1 MAVAE
6 VEARVA
12 RFQEQFAAI
21 RAEIGKVIVGQEAI
35 VEGVL
40 IAVLAGG
47 HVLLEGV
54 PGLGKTL
61 LVRTL
66 ARTLDL
72 KFSRIQFTPDLMPA
86 DITGTHIVTE
96 TAGGA
101 RQFVFQPGPIFAN
114 VVLADEIN
122 RATPKT
128 QSALLECMEERQ
140 ATVDGHT
147 YPMPRPFLVLATQNP
162 VEFEGTFPLPEAQL
176 DRFLLRLH
184 LGYPDLD
191 SEIAMLQTHS
201 QEGAVDRLKP
211 MVTAEQLQVLKES
224 LSKIRFEPKLRKYLV
239 ELVQATRRQAG
250 VRLGASP
257 RGSLA
262 LYRSSL
268 AWAAL
273 QGRDYVI
280 PDDIQHMVAP
290 TLAHRLVGAGGFE
303 QAEAIL
309 QRMLEQ
315 HPVPL

>member
-1 MAVAE
+1 MVAVALLCE
-6 VEARVA
+6 GHLLLDDVPGVGKTMLSRAIARSLDCSFARV
-12 RFQEQFAAI
+12 QC
-21 RAEIGKVIVGQEAI
+21 
-35 VEGVL
+35 
-40 IAVLAGG
+40 
-47 HVLLEGV
+47 
-54 PGLGKTL
+54 
-61 LVRTL
+61 
-66 ARTLDL
+66 
-72 KFSRIQFTPDLMPA
+72 TPDLLPG
-86 DITGTHIVTE
+86 DLVGVNIFHPGKGE
-96 TAGGA
+96 FSF
-101 RQFVFQPGPIFAN
+101 RPGPVHHQ

-140 ATVDGHT
+140 ATVDGHS
-147 YPMPRPFLVLATQNP
+147 YPMPRPFMVLATQNP

-191 SEIAMLQTHS
+191 SEVKMLDTHA
-201 QEGAVDRLKP
+201 QEGALQRLNP
-211 MVTAEQLQVLKES
+211 MISSEELKALKEQVQ
-224 LSKIRFEPKLRKYLV
+224 KVRFEPKLRKYLV
-239 ELVQATRRQAG
+239 ELVQSTRRQAG

-262 LYRSSL
+262 LFRTSL

-273 QGRDYVI
+273 EGRDYVI
-280 PDDIQHMVAP
+280 PDDIQHMLVP

-303 QAEAIL
+303 QAEVIL

>member
-1 MAVAE
+1 MSSDSPAKLPLPATVQEFGQKLCDQVERVILGKRPAVQLVAVALLCE
-6 VEARVA
+6 GHLLVDDVPGVGKTMLSRAIARSLDCSFARV
-12 RFQEQFAAI
+12 QC
-21 RAEIGKVIVGQEAI
+21 
-35 VEGVL
+35 
-40 IAVLAGG
+40 
-47 HVLLEGV
+47 
-54 PGLGKTL
+54 
-61 LVRTL
+61 
-66 ARTLDL
+66 
-72 KFSRIQFTPDLMPA
+72 TPDLLPGDLVGVSIFHPGQA
-86 DITGTHIVTE
+86 E
-96 TAGGA
+96 F
-101 RQFVFQPGPIFAN
+101 RFRPGPIHHQ

-147 YPMPRPFLVLATQNP
+147 YLMPRPFLVLATQNP

-176 DRFLLRLH
+176 DRFLVRLH

-191 SEIAMLQTHS
+191 SEVQMLETHS
-201 QEGAVDRLKP
+201 LEGAVDRLQP
-211 MVTAEQLQVLKES
+211 MVTVEQLQALKES
-224 LSKIRFEPKLRKYLV
+224 LHKVRFEPKLRKYLV
-239 ELVQATRRQAG
+239 ELVQSTRRQAG

-280 PDDIQHMVAP
+280 PDDIQHMVVP

>member
-1 MAVAE
+1 MPASVQEFGQKLCDQVERVILGKRDVVQLVAVALLCE
-6 VEARVA
+6 GHLLLDDVPGVGKTMLSRAIARSLDCSFARV
-12 RFQEQFAAI
+12 QC
-21 RAEIGKVIVGQEAI
+21 
-35 VEGVL
+35 
-40 IAVLAGG
+40 
-47 HVLLEGV
+47 
-54 PGLGKTL
+54 
-61 LVRTL
+61 
-66 ARTLDL
+66 
-72 KFSRIQFTPDLMPA
+72 TPDLLPG
-86 DITGTHIVTE
+86 DLLGVSIFHPGQGE
-96 TAGGA
+96 F
-101 RQFVFQPGPIFAN
+101 RFRPGPIHHQ

-140 ATVDGHT
+140 ATIDGQT

-176 DRFLLRLH
+176 DRFLLRLR

-191 SEIAMLQTHS
+191 SEIQMLQTHS
-201 QEGAVDRLKP
+201 QEGAVNQLEP
-211 MVTAEQLQVLKES
+211 MVQPEQLSALKES
-224 LSKIRFEPKLRKYLV
+224 LQKLRFEPKLRRYVV
-239 ELVQATRRQAG
+239 ELVQSTRRLPG

-262 LYRSSL
+262 LFRSSL

-280 PDDIQHMVAP
+280 PDDIQHMVVP

-303 QAEAIL
+303 QAEALL

>member
-1 MAVAE
+1 MPVSVQEFGQKLGDQVERVILGKREVVQLVAVALLCE
-6 VEARVA
+6 GHLLVDDVPGVGKTMLSRAIARSLDCSFARV
-12 RFQEQFAAI
+12 QC
-21 RAEIGKVIVGQEAI
+21 
-35 VEGVL
+35 
-40 IAVLAGG
+40 
-47 HVLLEGV
+47 
-54 PGLGKTL
+54 
-61 LVRTL
+61 
-66 ARTLDL
+66 
-72 KFSRIQFTPDLMPA
+72 TPDLLPG
-86 DITGTHIVTE
+86 DLLGVSIFHPGQSE
-96 TAGGA
+96 F
-101 RQFVFQPGPIFAN
+101 RFRPGPIHHQ

-140 ATVDGHT
+140 ATIDGTT

-176 DRFLLRLH
+176 DRFLLRLR

-191 SEIAMLQTHS
+191 SEIQMLQTHS
-201 QEGAVDRLKP
+201 QEGAVNRLEP
-211 MVTAEQLQVLKES
+211 LVRPEELVALKES
-224 LSKIRFEPKLRKYLV
+224 LQKLRFDPKLRRYVV
-239 ELVQATRRQAG
+239 ELVQSTRRLPG

-262 LYRSSL
+262 LFRSSL

-280 PDDIQHMVAP
+280 PDDIQHMVVP

-303 QAEAIL
+303 QAEALL

>member
-1 MAVAE
+1 MPASVQEFGQKLCDQVERVILGKRDVVQLVAVALLCE
-6 VEARVA
+6 GHLLVDDVPGVGKTMLSRAIARSLDCSFARV
-12 RFQEQFAAI
+12 QC
-21 RAEIGKVIVGQEAI
+21 
-35 VEGVL
+35 
-40 IAVLAGG
+40 
-47 HVLLEGV
+47 
-54 PGLGKTL
+54 
-61 LVRTL
+61 
-66 ARTLDL
+66 
-72 KFSRIQFTPDLMPA
+72 TPDLLPG
-86 DITGTHIVTE
+86 DLLGVSIFHPGQGE
-96 TAGGA
+96 F
-101 RQFVFQPGPIFAN
+101 RFRPGPIHHQ

-140 ATVDGHT
+140 ATIDGHA

-176 DRFLLRLH
+176 DRFLLRLR

-191 SEIAMLQTHS
+191 SEIQMLQTHS
-201 QEGAVDRLKP
+201 QEGAVNQLEP
-211 MVTAEQLQVLKES
+211 MVRPEQLVALKES
-224 LSKIRFEPKLRKYLV
+224 LQKLRFEPKLRRYVV
-239 ELVQATRRQAG
+239 ELVQSTRRLPG

-262 LYRSSL
+262 LFRSSL

-273 QGRDYVI
+273 QGREYVI
-280 PDDIQHMVAP
+280 PDDIQHMVVP

-303 QAEAIL
+303 QAEALL

>member
-1 MAVAE
+1 MSVSTVQEFGQKLCDQVEQVILGKRPAVQLVAVALLC
-6 VEARVA
+6 
-12 RFQEQFAAI
+12 
-21 RAEIGKVIVGQEAI
+21 
-35 VEGVL
+35 EG
-40 IAVLAGG
+40 
-47 HVLLEGV
+47 HLLVDDV
-54 PGLGKTL
+54 PGVGKTML
-61 LVRTL
+61 SRAI
-66 ARTLDL
+66 ARSLD
-72 KFSRIQFTPDLMPA
+72 FSFARIQCTPDLLPG
-86 DITGTHIVTE
+86 DLVGVS
-96 TAGGA
+96 
-101 RQFVFQPGPIFAN
+101 VFHPGQGEFRFRPGPIHHQ
-114 VVLADEIN
+114 VVLTDEIN
-122 RATPKT
+122 RATPKA

-140 ATVDGHT
+140 ATVDGTT

-191 SEIAMLQTHS
+191 SEVQMLETHA
-201 QEGAVDRLKP
+201 QEGALQRLQP
-211 MVTAEQLQVLKES
+211 ILTGEQLAQLRDSVQKV
-224 LSKIRFEPKLRKYLV
+224 RFEPKLRKYLV
-239 ELVQATRRQAG
+239 ELVQSTRRQAG
-250 VRLGASP
+250 LRLGASP

-262 LYRSSL
+262 LYRASL

-280 PDDIQHMVAP
+280 PDDVQHMVVP